1 MLILVRAAAICLKT
15 VREELFVGD
24 GIQHFWL
31 QVKREHEF
39 RGLTGYIPF
48 WTSGLVESER

>member
-15 VREELFVGD
+15 VREEMFVGD

-31 QVKREHEF
+31 QVKRQHEF